1 MIKAKS
7 VLAVVAL
14 ATGVSALAAPLASAA
29 ESSGPYEL
37 SISDELDD
45 FGTSALPADR
55 RHQVPTVSHQLGKLN
70 KLNELHQVTDLVQPV
85 TGLLPAVE

>member
-29 ESSGPYEL
+29 EPSGPYVSVPDL
-37 SISDELDD
+37 LDD
-45 FGTSALPADR
+45 LGTSALPAER
-55 RHQVPTVSHQLGKLN
+55 RHEVPTVTYQLSQLHKLG
-70 KLNELHQVTDLVQPV
+70 ELHKVTDLVQPV
-85 TGLLPAVE
+85 TGLVPAFQ